1 MLKPLLASLFLSMM
15 FSSLAQ
21 KRNAANSLAVAAG
34 QSAGNNRISN
44 NEVGVFKTSITRKV
58 MDIKVPEGGA
68 NGGAVVYHP
77 KEKLYYAAQT
87 GNKDFPLVIFDESG
101 DVVSSPDQNTLM
113 DIRGLWYNPKTKEI
127 GGNGYKDYGWFTYD
141 LDKKGMVEGINNFKK
156 GRWQP
161 DDHSPGV
168 LNTEDNEVLFL
179 VGMNIECYNTD
190 GTAKNKTLRM
200 YVGQK
205 SADDGNRMT
214 ISDFEANYNF
224 RSIIYTGYEGAE
236 IGFLNVTKKQVEL
249 YNIKTGYMTRIVKA
263 NLSYAPETYFNFSFS
278 NDTYWFFN
286 KTTRY
291 WNGYR
296 EE

>member
-1 MLKPLLASLFLSMM
+1 MLKLFTTLVLCFLL
-15 FSSLAQ
+15 FSAKGQ
-21 KRNAANSLAVAAG
+21 KRNAANSLAAATG
-34 QSAGNNRISN
+34 QSAGNNRTN
-44 NEVGVFKTSITRKV
+44 NNDGGGFKTSTTRKV
-58 MDIKVPEGGA
+58 MDIKIPEGGA

-101 DVVSSPDQNTLM
+101 DVVSSPDQATLM
-113 DIRGLWYNPKTKEI
+113 DIRGLWYNPKTKDI
-127 GGNGYKDYGWFTYD
+127 GGNGYKDYGWFRYE
-141 LDKKGMVEGINNFKK
+141 LDKKGMVEGINNFKQ

-168 LNTEDNEVLFL
+168 VNTEDNEVLFL
-179 VGMNIECYNTD
+179 VGTNIECYTTD
-190 GTAKNKTLRM
+190 GIAKNKTLRM

-214 ISDFEANYNF
+214 VADFEANYNF

-249 YNIKTGYMTRIVKA
+249 YNIKTGYMTRIVKVS
-263 NLSYAPETYFNFSFS
+263 LSFTPETYFNFSFS

-291 WNGYR
+291 WNGFR